1 MLVLVLVLDY
11 PVSPT
16 RSVGHAKDLLEE
28 VHAKELLDAVHTEN
42 LSEEVH
48 TNSQESE
55 VRRISKDLVGTDTK
69 GAIFQI

>member
-1 MLVLVLVLDY
+1 MDY
-11 PVSPT
+11 PTSPT
-16 RSVGHAKDLLEE
+16 RKIGHAKDLLEE